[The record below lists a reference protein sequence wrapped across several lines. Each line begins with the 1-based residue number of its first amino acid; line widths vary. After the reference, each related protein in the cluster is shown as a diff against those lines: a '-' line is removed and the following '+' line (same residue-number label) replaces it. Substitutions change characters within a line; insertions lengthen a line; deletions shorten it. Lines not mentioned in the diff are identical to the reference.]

1 VLTDIELHWPA
12 GIEPLYAPANIGDL
26 YAGEP
31 IVVTARLSSAAKGLL
46 TISGRTN
53 GAWTRQIP
61 LGGIQPRTGVASLWA
76 RNRIGDLMDERAS
89 GATEESIRSNV
100 LPLALQ
106 YQLVSN
112 YTSLVA
118 VDRTP
123 ARPDGEPLASRR
135 IPNTKPDGLDWPAEG
150 MPSTATPA
158 ELNFTIGALLLL
170 AALGWQLRER
180 CRRPRQPE

>member
-1 VLTDIELHWPA
+1 M
-12 GIEPLYAPANIGDL
+12 
-26 YAGEP
+26 
-31 IVVTARLSSAAKGLL
+31 L

-53 GAWTRQIP
+53 GAWTRQIS
-61 LGGIQPRTGVASLWA
+61 LDGIQPRAGVASLWA
-76 RNRIGDLMDERAS
+76 RNRIGDLMDSRAS

-100 LPLALQ
+100 LALALQ

-123 ARPDGEPLASRR
+123 ARPDGEPLSSRR
-135 IPNTKPDGLDWPAEG
+135 LPNTKPNGLDWPAEG

-158 ELNFTIGALLLL
+158 ELNFAIGALLLL
-170 AALGWQLRER
+170 AALAWHLHA
-180 CRRPRQPE
+180 RRLQRRQVR